1 MPPSGFARKRTWAA
15 VPDLKLALAVAAAG
29 VSLSALAQTGQD
41 DALVKCREI
50 VDATARLRCYD
61 ELGAAAQRLAPPSLT
76 TPPLPAPLDRDDPR
90 TALKPS
96 GIAAED
102 TSLLSQRWELE
113 KQDKYGPFKFTYYR
127 PNYLLPV
134 VISGRIN
141 QSPQSPTRSTAE
153 PVGYQR
159 AEVSFQLSFKLKLL
173 QEVVGTASDVWMGY
187 TQQTYWQLFNSDL
200 SREFRNTDFEPE
212 LIWVWPTNYS
222 FLGLRGRMLAAGIV
236 HQSNGRELPLS
247 RSWNRAYLM
256 AGFERDRFVFTA
268 KVWDRISE
276 DGGDDDNPDIEDY
289 LGRAEIL
296 AFYRWRNDSTT
307 ALRLRTTF
315 KKNPGWGSAQID
327 YRFPLGEFLRGYV
340 QFFTGYGETLIDYN
354 FRKNSI
360 GIGISIGSWY

>member
-1 MPPSGFARKRTWAA
+1 MSGP
-15 VPDLKLALAVAAAG
+15 VLDLKLVVAAAALG
-29 VSLSALAQTGQD
+29 VSFAALGQSSAD
-41 DALVKCREI
+41 DALAGCREI

-61 ELGAAAQRLAPPSLT
+61 ELAAAAQRLAPPRLP
-76 TPPLPAPLDRDDPR
+76 TPPLPVPLDRDDPR
-90 TALKPS
+90 TALKPA

-113 KQDKYGPFKFTYYR
+113 KQDKYGAFKFTYYR
-127 PNYLLPV
+127 PNYFLPV
-134 VISGRIN
+134 VVSDRIN
-141 QSPQSPTRSTAE
+141 QNPQSPTRSSAD
-153 PVGYQR
+153 PSGYQR

-173 QEVVGTASDVWMGY
+173 QEMFGTSSDLWMAY

-222 FLGLRGRMLAAGIV
+222 ILGLRGRMLAAGIA
-236 HQSNGRELPLS
+236 HQSNGRDLPQS
-247 RSWNRAYLM
+247 RSWNRAYVM

-276 DGGDDDNPDIEDY
+276 DAADDDNPDIENY
-289 LGRAEIL
+289 IGRAEFL
-296 AFYRWRNDSTT
+296 GFYRWRNDSTT

-315 KKNPGWGSAQID
+315 KKNPGWGSAQFD

-360 GIGISIGSWY
+360 GLGISIGSWY